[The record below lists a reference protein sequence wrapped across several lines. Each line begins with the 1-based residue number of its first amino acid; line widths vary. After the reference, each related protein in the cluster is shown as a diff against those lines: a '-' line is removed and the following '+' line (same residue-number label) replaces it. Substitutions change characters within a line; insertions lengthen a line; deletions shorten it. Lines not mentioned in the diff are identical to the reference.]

1 MPKIT
6 FTTTGGTLACTLGDV
21 GAAPYT
27 IADMQGLS
35 PADATINM
43 TQMALND
50 GALFN
55 SAKVGVNTLNVAI
68 AIEYQ
73 AEYYRLQAYRIFR
86 PKSEIRVQYQ
96 SQQIDVWIEGY
107 ISKATL
113 GHFEKK
119 QTLTVEII
127 CPFPYWRSSQ
137 LLRTEMNTYV
147 DDFHFPFAI
156 EENDPIPLGH
166 MDAVTSV
173 TVYNNGTAAEGF
185 VMTLHATGNVSDP
198 KVYNYITGEF
208 FGLDY
213 SLQSGDLVTI
223 DSTTGQKSVTLER
236 GGTETNIF
244 NYIMKDSVWLTLEPG
259 GTVFTYEVGTGS
271 ESDLTVEFLHY
282 DLHTGV

>member
-6 FTTTGGTLACTLGDV
+6 FTTDGGTLACTLGEV

-55 SAKVGVNTLNVAI
+55 SAKVGINTLNVAI

-107 ISKATL
+107 ISKATI
-113 GHFEKK
+113 GHFDKK
-119 QTLTVEII
+119 QMLVVEII
-127 CPFPYWRSSQ
+127 CPFPFWRSSQ
-137 LLRTEMNTYV
+137 LLRTEMNTIV
-147 DDFHFPFAI
+147 KNFHFPFAI
-156 EENDPIPLGH
+156 EEDDPIPLGY
-166 MDAVTSV
+166 MQAQQN
-173 TVYNNGTAAEGF
+173 TVVMNNGSAATGF
-185 VMTLHATGNVSDP
+185 VMTLHAEAAVSNP
-198 KVYNYITGEF
+198 KIFNYDTGEF
-208 FGLDY
+208 FGLTF
-213 SLQSGDLVTI
+213 SMQAGDLISI
-223 DSTTGQKSVTLER
+223 DSTAGQKSVTLER
-236 GGTETNIF
+236 SGAKTNIF
-244 NYIMKDSVWLTLEPG
+244 NYIMKDSTWLMLELG
-259 GTVFTYEVGTGS
+259 ANTFTYEVGTGD
-271 ESDLTVEFLHY
+271 EEDLIVEFYHY